1 MVGHVNLLSM
11 ERAFPYIVG
20 CFRYQPTKISIA
32 LILRRCTWKCIFTCT
47 YYVVVFMY
55 FNSHSHRGG
64 RIEKPPPKIQ
74 FGSLKKLLSTQ
85 TQWFS
90 SIKYASSQASPL
102 RCRFACAYPH
112 PPLFRGQNRSKLLLA
127 STGSYSSS

>member
-85 TQWFS
+85 TQWLSVQS
-90 SIKYASSQASPL
+90 STHRHKQAHCVADLHVHIRIHLSFGG
-102 RCRFACAYPH
+102 RID
-112 PPLFRGQNRSKLLLA
+112 QNCC
-127 STGSYSSS
+127 